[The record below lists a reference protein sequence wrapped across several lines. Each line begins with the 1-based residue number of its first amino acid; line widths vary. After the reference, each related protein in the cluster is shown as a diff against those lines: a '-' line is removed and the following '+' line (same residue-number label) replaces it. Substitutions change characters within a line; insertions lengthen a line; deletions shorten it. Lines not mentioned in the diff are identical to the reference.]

1 LGFFLVFFPA
11 WDRLQYST
19 YPSLSSTDYS
29 SFILNRLGAW
39 SLLGTGFCQLIAY
52 FGLKIPRLGYRMSLL
67 GILYGIFGGLL
78 FVIGTPRLIQVVGQ
92 NSDFGGTYFVQLYTT
107 LVFLILSVVFALTS
121 PRLFKAALLGRESG

>member
-1 LGFFLVFFPA
+1 
-11 WDRLQYST
+11 
-19 YPSLSSTDYS
+19 
-29 SFILNRLGAW
+29 
-39 SLLGTGFCQLIAY
+39 
-52 FGLKIPRLGYRMSLL
+52 MSLL